1 MEKTNITKHIGNK
14 FQEYRLKNNL
24 TQNQVAEIT
33 GLEPRHISQIERGLS
48 KGSIDTLL
56 KLCNAYKITPDII
69 LYDLLDEDLKKMY
82 QYTQKISKNW
92 IKKIKKVYYILLII
106 FFQDKTQE
114 LRFCMPCKP
123 LQNLFSAIFILY
135 RKLSHY
141 DNFPKI

>member
-69 LYDLLDEDLKKMY
+69 LYDLLDEDLKKDVSIY
-82 QYTQKISKNW
+82 AQNFKKLNQKD
-92 IKKIKKVYYILLII
+92 KKSILH
-106 FFQDKTQE
+106 
-114 LRFCMPCKP
+114 
-123 LQNLFSAIFILY
+123 FIDY
-135 RKLSHY
+135 FLSR
-141 DNFPKI
+141 

>member
-1 MEKTNITKHIGNK
+1 MEKSNVTKHIGNK

-69 LYDLLDEDLKKMY
+69 LYDLLDEDLKKDVSIY
-82 QYTQKISKNW
+82 EENFK
-92 IKKIKKVYYILLII
+92 
-106 FFQDKTQE
+106 
-114 LRFCMPCKP
+114 
-123 LQNLFSAIFILY
+123 
-135 RKLSHY
+135 KLSQKDKKSILHFIDY
-141 DNFPKI
+141 FLSR

>member
-69 LYDLLDEDLKKMY
+69 LYDLLDEDLKKDVSIY
-82 QYTQKISKNW
+82 AENFKKLNQKDKKN
-92 IKKIKKVYYILLII
+92 ILH
-106 FFQDKTQE
+106 
-114 LRFCMPCKP
+114 
-123 LQNLFSAIFILY
+123 FIDY
-135 RKLSHY
+135 FLSR
-141 DNFPKI
+141 

>member
-69 LYDLLDEDLKKMY
+69 LYDLLDEDLKKDVSIY
-82 QYTQKISKNW
+82 AENFKKLNQKD
-92 IKKIKKVYYILLII
+92 KKTILH
-106 FFQDKTQE
+106 
-114 LRFCMPCKP
+114 
-123 LQNLFSAIFILY
+123 FIDY
-135 RKLSHY
+135 FHSR
-141 DNFPKI
+141 